1 MVATGSVNKAL
12 SGKMHNRLVYAHKL
26 VYEAL
31 HRCLLNRM
39 EDNNTEDYELI
50 STISGIQDNVS
61 EISEEKT

>member
-12 SGKMHNRLVYAHKL
+12 SGKMYNRLVCAHKL

-50 STISGIQDNVS
+50 STISGIQNNVS
-61 EISEEKT
+61 EISEEIT